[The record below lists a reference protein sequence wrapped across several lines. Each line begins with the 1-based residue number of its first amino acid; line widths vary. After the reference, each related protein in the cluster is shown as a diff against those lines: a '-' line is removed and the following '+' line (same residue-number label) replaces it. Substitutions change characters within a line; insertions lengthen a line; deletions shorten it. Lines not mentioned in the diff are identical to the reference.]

1 MVAPKLTWLPIFCAV
16 AAGLFTQ
23 YGHAATVTVDSIED
37 TPGSTSCTL
46 RNAIGLLTLGPNT
59 GSCVVSGVLGA
70 YDTIVFED
78 SLVKSTI
85 SLAQG
90 ALEVDGTNPI
100 TIAGT
105 GQIIDA
111 HQQSRDF
118 YVIGALHLSGLTI
131 TGGHTSGNG
140 GAFKVLNL
148 AKLKVDSSAIENN
161 RAANGGAI
169 YSTGSVVI
177 SNSTIANNYASQ
189 KGGAAYIPAGQLQ
202 ATDVT
207 VSANSAG
214 GKTGGIYL
222 NGGSAWMRNSVM
234 SGNSAPMGSDLYSR
248 MIGNI
253 ELSYCAI
260 SSNTPLGDYIA
271 IGRIIT
277 TDDPMLSPLGDHGGL
292 TPTML
297 PLERSPLID
306 QGDNNSAIDTGGQL
320 LDFDQRGGGY
330 PRINND
336 VVDIGAA
343 EFANVIFT
351 NGFE

>member
-1 MVAPKLTWLPIFCAV
+1 MISPKFPWLTIFCAI
-16 AAGLFTQ
+16 AAGLLTR
-23 YGHAATVTVDSIED
+23 YGYSATVTVDSID
-37 TPGSTSCTL
+37 DAPGATSCNL

-59 GSCVVSGVLGA
+59 GTCSVSGVLGV
-70 YDTIVFED
+70 YDTIVFD
-78 SLVKSTI
+78 GSLVKSTI

-90 ALEVDGTNPI
+90 PLQVDGTNPI
-100 TIAGT
+100 TITGT
-105 GQIIDA
+105 GQTIDA

-161 RAANGGAI
+161 RATNGGAI

-189 KGGAAYIPAGQLQ
+189 RGGAVYMPDGQLQ

-222 NGGSAWMRNSVM
+222 NGGSAWMRNSVI
-234 SGNSAPMGSDLYSR
+234 SGNSAPTGSDLYSR

-260 SSNTPLGDYIA
+260 SNTPLGDYIST
-271 IGRIIT
+271 GKIIT
-277 TDDPMLSPLGDHGGL
+277 TDVPMLSSLGDHGGL
-292 TPTML
+292 TPTMV
-297 PLERSPLID
+297 PLDGSPLID

-320 LDFDQRGGGY
+320 LIFDQRGIGY
-330 PRINND
+330 PRLNNE

-343 EFANVIFT
+343 EFEDAIFM